1 MYRKIKRIAD
11 IILVVLALPA
21 ALLLVIVISLL
32 IRSCSGSGVFFV
44 QERAGLAGRPFR
56 LYKFR
61 TMKSQCDPYGN
72 SPQDGSDPRLTTVGK
87 YLRLLSLDE
96 LPQLLN
102 VLRGDMSLV
111 GPRPLYVSQIS
122 EWNERQR
129 RRLEVLPGLTGLAQ
143 ISGRGAL
150 TIEEK
155 LELDVFYVE
164 HCSLWFDLRLLVATF
179 FKVLV
184 PVGIYEKRYS
194 EKESVRGIS
203 SKSKDCQ

>member
-1 MYRKIKRIAD
+1 MYRTIKRIAD
-11 IILVVLALPA
+11 VILVLLAMPA
-21 ALLLVIVISLL
+21 ALLLVVIISLF
-32 IRSCSGSGVFFV
+32 IRFCSGSGVFFV
-44 QERAGLAGRPFR
+44 QERAGLEGRPFR

-72 SPQDGSDPRLTTVGK
+72 SPQDGSDPRLTAIGK

-102 VLRGDMSLV
+102 VLLGDMSLV

-143 ISGRGAL
+143 ISGRGSL
-150 TIEEK
+150 TIEQK

-164 HCSLWFDLRLLVATF
+164 HCSLWFDLRLLLATF
-179 FKVLV
+179 FKVLI

-203 SKSKDCQ
+203 SQSKDCQ

>member
-1 MYRKIKRIAD
+1 MYRKIKRTAD
-11 IILVVLALPA
+11 IILVLSAMPA
-21 ALLLVIVISLL
+21 AMLLVVVISLL
-32 IRSCSGSGVFFV
+32 IRVCSGSGVFFV
-44 QERAGLAGRPFR
+44 QERAGLMGRPFR

-72 SPQDGSDPRLTTVGK
+72 SPQDGSDPRLTSIGK

-102 VLRGDMSLV
+102 VLRGEMSLV
-111 GPRPLYVSQIS
+111 GPRPLYVSQIA

-129 RRLEVLPGLTGLAQ
+129 RRLEVMPGLTGLAQ

-164 HCSLWFDLRLLVATF
+164 HCSLWFDLRLLLATF

-203 SKSKDCQ
+203 SESKDCQ